1 VTRVVLFVRHKLQKG
16 FISRDQPPKE
26 EEMTMM
32 DNYFTKLEKH
42 SELEVSII
50 RSTKIN
56 KVLKMIVKLS
66 SIPRDEEF
74 QFRQRAITL
83 LSKWKSVLDAEAP
96 AEDKSDKQ
104 KANGLQK
111 EESVDTPAPA
121 ELEGEKEEESKPAAA
136 EPQDEKMTDA
146 DAAEPAKED
155 SEKTAPKTEE
165 SAGAEKPAEEKT
177 SDEKPAEEKPAEATA

>member
-1 VTRVVLFVRHKLQKG
+1 MTRVVLFVRHKLQKG

-96 AEDKSDKQ
+96 AEDKSDKP

-121 ELEGEKEEESKPAAA
+121 ELEGEKEESKPAAA